1 MARTILVKTVAL
13 GPFGSYTANAA
24 DLTMAAA
31 DLGGDKNR
39 FLASNNDLVIAHNTG
54 GSARTVTITSSS
66 DPFGRTGDITAYSI
80 GIGEYAVFGPF
91 CLTGWVQTDG
101 YVWLEAN
108 NAEVKFGVV
117 DLQIMD
123 KQ

>member
-1 MARTILVKTVAL
+1 MARAILTKTVAL
-13 GPFGSYTANAA
+13 GPFGSYGANLA

-31 DLGGDKNR
+31 NVADKNR
-39 FLASNNDLVIAHNTG
+39 FLATNNDLVIAHNTG
-54 GSARTVTITSSS
+54 LSARTITVTSTT
-66 DPFGRTGDITAYSI
+66 DPFGRTGDITAYSL
-80 GIGEYAVFGPF
+80 GAGEYAVFGPF
-91 CLTGWVQTDG
+91 CLTGWLETDG

-108 NAEVKFGVV
+108 NAEVLFGVV